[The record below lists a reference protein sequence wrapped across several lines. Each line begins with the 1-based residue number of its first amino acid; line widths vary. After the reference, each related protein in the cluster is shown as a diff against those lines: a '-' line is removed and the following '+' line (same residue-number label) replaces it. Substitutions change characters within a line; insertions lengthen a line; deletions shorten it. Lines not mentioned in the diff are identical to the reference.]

1 MVAPIVL
8 RNAAVVVM
16 VMVVVMMAGYRGPGV
31 EGTADPERDGAG
43 SERYRT
49 NGGDAISCAREH
61 DPPFLVLTR

>member
-1 MVAPIVL
+1 VVAPIVL

-16 VMVVVMMAGYRGPGV
+16 VMVVVMAGYRGPGV
-31 EGTADPERDGAG
+31 EGTADPERDSAG

-49 NGGDAISCAREH
+49 DGGDAISCAREH